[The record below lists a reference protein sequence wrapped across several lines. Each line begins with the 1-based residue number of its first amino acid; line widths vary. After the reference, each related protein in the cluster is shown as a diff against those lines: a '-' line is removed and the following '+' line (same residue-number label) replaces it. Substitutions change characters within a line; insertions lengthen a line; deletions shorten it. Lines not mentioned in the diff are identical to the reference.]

1 MLDNENTNGFDTNPE
16 ENKTQNEQ
24 QVNDTGSTENKEY
37 ENTYYSQGD
46 SSYYSQGDNSHNSS
60 NNYSNNY
67 SNYNNG
73 NYNGNY
79 QNNGNKKNKNKLPV
93 IIAVAAVTVL
103 VGVSCLMGIFAVAN
117 SNSKN
122 GKSTIDSILSQSETK
137 EGETYND
144 IGSTNT
150 NTSNSGSSGAVTVTD
165 VSGVVDNTMPSV
177 VAITSKTLIESNG
190 YDSIYDF
197 YFGGGNSG
205 RQKYEQEAAGSGIIV
220 DQTDTELLIVTNNH
234 VVEGADSLKIQFDGM
249 EASEAVDGYTKGTDA
264 NADVAVVAVKLKDI
278 PSKTLETIKK
288 ATLGDS
294 DSVTVGEGVIAIGN
308 ALGYGQS
315 VTTGIISAKDR
326 EVTIEEKK
334 MKLLQT
340 DAAINGGN
348 SGGALLNSKGEVI
361 GINVAKYSSSGSS
374 TSSSVEG
381 MGFAIPITSVKDIIS
396 NLETK
401 QTRTKVSEDEQG
413 WLGISSKYDV
423 TSDVSEAYGMPT
435 GVYVYE
441 TVKNGPADKA
451 GIQAGDIITA
461 FDDQQITSYDTLKSI
476 MAYYKSG
483 EKVKVKIAYADGR
496 EYKEKTVT
504 VTLASAKDVGAS
516 TTQE

>member
-16 ENKTQNEQ
+16 ENQTQNEQ
-24 QVNDTGSTENKEY
+24 QVNDTGNTENSENKEY

-46 SSYYSQGDNSHNSS
+46 NSQNSYNNYN

-67 SNYNNG
+67 NSNYNNG

-79 QNNGNKKNKNKLPV
+79 QNNGNNGNKKKKNKLPV
-93 IIAVAAVTVL
+93 VIAVAAVTVL
-103 VGVSCLMGIFAVAN
+103 VGVSCIMGIFAVAN

-122 GKSTIDSILSQSETK
+122 GKSTIDSILSQGETK

-150 NTSNSGSSGAVTVTD
+150 NKSGSSSSGAVTVTD

-177 VAITSKTLIESNG
+177 VAITSKTLIESNS
-190 YDSIYDF
+190 YDSIYDY
-197 YFGGGNSG
+197 YFGGGNN
-205 RQKYEQEAAGSGIIV
+205 RKQTYEQEAAGSGIIV

-278 PSKTLETIKK
+278 PSKTLDTIRK

-361 GINVAKYSSSGSS
+361 GINVAKYSSNGSS

-381 MGFAIPITSVKDIIS
+381 MGFAIPIDSAKPIFEQLIS
-396 NLETK
+396 TGKVARPYIGLTGRDLTEQTAKANNLVE
-401 QTRTKVSEDEQG
+401 
-413 WLGISSKYDV
+413 
-423 TSDVSEAYGMPT
+423 
-435 GVYVYE
+435 GVYVVSVE
-441 TVKNGPADKA
+441 PFCSAEKA
-451 GIQAGDIITA
+451 GIKAGDVIVGIDGTSIKTM
-461 FDDQQITSYDTLKSI
+461 DELNNIKNQHQIGDEVTLKI
-476 MAYYKSG
+476 NRNG
-483 EKVKVKIAYADGR
+483 
-496 EYKEKTVT
+496 KEMDMK
-504 VTLASAKDVGAS
+504 VTLQEQPSANN
-516 TTQE
+516 